1 MQKYE
6 IGYYIKQDCITI
18 PHRSVDNRLI
28 GLRGRML
35 SEEMLNDGRKYM
47 PLTVGNRMYNHQLMF
62 SLYGLNHT
70 KTAVKRLKKICI
82 FESEKSVLKCED
94 YFGEDNFSVACCGSS
109 ISNYQRDAILDMGV
123 EEVFIAFDKYSEKD
137 SENEERI
144 HNYQEKLLK
153 LAKKFTPFVKTYIL
167 WSDNDLLNYSDS
179 PADKGK
185 EVLIELMKNKY
196 EIGTTGGD

>member
-1 MQKYE
+1 
-6 IGYYIKQDCITI
+6 
-18 PHRSVDNRLI
+18 
-28 GLRGRML
+28 
-35 SEEMLNDGRKYM
+35 
-47 PLTVGNRMYNHQLMF
+47 
-62 SLYGLNHT
+62 
-70 KTAVKRLKKICI
+70 
-82 FESEKSVLKCED
+82 
-94 YFGEDNFSVACCGSS
+94 
-109 ISNYQRDAILDMGV
+109 MGV

-196 EIGTTGGD
+196 EIGTTGGDKE